1 MRFWVEN
8 RNIGSFGAHK
18 GAYTLYICIHIHIWT
33 DWGSKSLRL
42 GWQFIAPPPP
52 PSTYPFG
59 HMLHECKYWNNL
71 RKSARNSLTGR
82 LVVWTSRRP
91 NKSHEKEH
99 WTQYVR
105 TTGRIRNLFE
115 NGIGKQKCHSS
126 CPVRTKELNFYTHF
140 FFVPFAYQSGT
151 RARARV
157 SGKNMQNLQLSRIY
171 GYLCC
176 TLNAIELALNKWHG
190 AQFDSDSPSCTPF
203 RRWNSRCLHFALPS
217 NVHSHSPS
225 FLCFWLSFKTF

>member
-71 RKSARNSLTGR
+71 RKSARNFLTGR

-140 FFVPFAYQSGT
+140 FFCTFCLPIRNRGKGVGVWQKYAKFA
-151 RARARV
+151 AFP
-157 SGKNMQNLQLSRIY
+157 NLWL
-171 GYLCC
+171 
-176 TLNAIELALNKWHG
+176 
-190 AQFDSDSPSCTPF
+190 FV
-203 RRWNSRCLHFALPS
+203 LHP
-217 NVHSHSPS
+217 
-225 FLCFWLSFKTF
+225 